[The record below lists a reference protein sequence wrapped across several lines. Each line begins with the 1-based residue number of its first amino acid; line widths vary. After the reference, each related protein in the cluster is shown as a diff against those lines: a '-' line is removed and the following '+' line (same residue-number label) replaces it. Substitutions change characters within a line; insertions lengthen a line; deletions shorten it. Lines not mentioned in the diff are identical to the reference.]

1 LMPLQLEAGRRK
13 NNSAALDLAERIK
26 VYRTV

>member
-1 LMPLQLEAGRRK
+1 LEAGRRK